1 MSVPIIRGTVHEA
14 TGKVSDPQT
23 IVLGS
28 SLGTTGALWDGV
40 VPTLADHYRVLRFD
54 LPGHALTPAP
64 GEPFSIADIADGVIA
79 FVDSEGGGPFHYAG
93 ISIAGAVGLELAL
106 RHPDR
111 LLNLAVLCSGAKIGA
126 AEGWRERA
134 AHIRANGTDDVIAG
148 SAERWFAPGF
158 LERSP
163 AAAAATLAT
172 LGEVD
177 DESYALCCD
186 ALSRFDV
193 TGAVHGIRS
202 RTLCVSGEFDLPTP
216 TAQLQELAARI
227 PGARHVTIAGVA
239 HLPALERPE
248 TVAALLLEF
257 LEPTLSEQDSSA
269 PIAG

>member
-1 MSVPIIRGTVHEA
+1 MSEPIIRGTIQQV
-14 TGKVSDPQT
+14 TGDVGEPQT

-28 SLGTTGALWDGV
+28 SLGTASALWDGV
-40 VPTLADHYRVLRFD
+40 VSALAEHYRVLRFD
-54 LPGHALTPAP
+54 LPGHALTPAA
-64 GEPFSIADIADGVIA
+64 GEPFSIADVADGVIA
-79 FVDSEGGGPFHYAG
+79 FVDSVGGGLFHYAG
-93 ISIAGAVGLELAL
+93 ISIGGAVGLELAL

-126 AEGWRERA
+126 AEGWLERA
-134 AHIRANGTDDVIAG
+134 AHIRVNGTDDVIAG

-172 LGEVD
+172 LGQVD

-186 ALSRFDV
+186 ALAAFDV
-193 TGAVHGIRS
+193 TDEVRVIRS

-216 TAQLQELAARI
+216 TAQLQELASRI

-239 HLPALERPE
+239 HLPALERPD

-257 LEPTLSEQDSSA
+257 LEQAAAA
-269 PIAG
+269 PAVR